1 MFSSKKLRKRLHKW
15 CSDNLSFTKEKDYQN
30 GTKRN
35 KINPKKLSLILEK
48 ILLLYYI
55 NVLFSLQKS
64 PFRDT
69 EPPFRDSERPF
80 QSTERTFRITERR
93 FIYKRQNKFIM
104 NRKQFV

>member
-48 ILLLYYI
+48 SCSHTI
-55 NVLFSLQKS
+55 
-64 PFRDT
+64 
-69 EPPFRDSERPF
+69 
-80 QSTERTFRITERR
+80 
-93 FIYKRQNKFIM
+93 
-104 NRKQFV
+104 

>member
-1 MFSSKKLRKRLHKW
+1 MAQKGQ
-15 CSDNLSFTKEKDYQN
+15 NQPKETVACT
-30 GTKRN
+30 G
-35 KINPKKLSLILEK
+35 K

-55 NVLFSLQKS
+55 NVLLSLQKS

>member
-35 KINPKKLSLILEK
+35 KNQPKETAAYTGK

-55 NVLFSLQKS
+55 NVLLSLQKS

-69 EPPFRDSERPF
+69 EPPFRDSERTF

-93 FIYKRQNKFIM
+93 FIYRDRTNS
-104 NRKQFV
+104 

>member
-1 MFSSKKLRKRLHKW
+1 MAQKGQ
-15 CSDNLSFTKEKDYQN
+15 NQPKETVACT
-30 GTKRN
+30 G
-35 KINPKKLSLILEK
+35 K